1 MDSELNHKAM
11 ATRAST
17 SSDSTSV
24 TWSDSAAAAAE
35 EEEEDCGCENSECGG
50 DAMIKNE
57 LEAAEALT
65 SLAHSTRCS
74 DQRAG
79 PSQRVKTESTTVDAV
94 ANLELSL
101 RLSSDPPEV
110 SLSGR
115 TDGSRHIKY
124 LYYFINLLCGL
135 VLRYVNEMD
144 SGLRQRYDKIFKF
157 RNMLFSSSTFGYLN
171 GIYKDQAAVAQQQCE
186 NICTVMM
193 EGAKVEQDAEL
204 PEPSPKCSTS
214 YASFSGSKSRKKL
227 TEAEKEE
234 KRIRR
239 VLANRESARQT
250 IRRRQANHA
259 ELTRK
264 AASLT
269 LENLNL
275 KQVGSVPSLGFFGVS
290 WSTFPYILFVA
301 VVLELL
307 NANILA
313 FTELIASAD
322 NSIGQEKE
330 LAVSEYEHLRSR
342 NECLKAQMAM
352 TEDVP
357 MPAIAKPNSFQE
369 QENPQNINGPGT
381 PLFIMP
387 CPWFFPFPDHGNGLQ
402 SRPSFDLNDEQ
413 NETLMNNQ
421 GSANSSS
428 IAHVEKHHHS
438 LPIKVKTEASGST
451 EAMPANVVV
460 SSTVSHTVTVL
471 SELKQDLIVCSSK
484 KNMDA
489 VAAAAEARKK
499 RKELTKLKNLHC
511 RQFRMRC

>member
-1 MDSELNHKAM
+1 M

-74 DQRAG
+74 NQRAG

-101 RLSSDPPEV
+101 RLLWRLP
-110 SLSGR
+110 
-115 TDGSRHIKY
+115 
-124 LYYFINLLCGL
+124 FAFCGL
-135 VLRYVNEMD
+135 HKCLMLATGRLRA
-144 SGLRQRYDKIFKF
+144 
-157 RNMLFSSSTFGYLN
+157 
-171 GIYKDQAAVAQQQCE
+171 DQAAVAQQQCE

-214 YASFSGSKSRKKL
+214 YASFCGSKSRKKL

-275 KQVGSVPSLGFFGVS
+275 KQVVS
-290 WSTFPYILFVA
+290 GSTFPYILFGA

-342 NECLKAQMAM
+342 NEYLKAQMAM
-352 TEDVP
+352 TEGEVEETKIDSKSTNADISTPLCPYFIYNQPPYTPFLWPAIIQPSNPVQIKNGSQNSIIVPSDVP

-369 QENPQNINGPGT
+369 QENPQNINSPGT

-413 NETLMNNQ
+413 NGTLMNNQ

-428 IAHVEKHHHS
+428 IAHAEKHHHS
-438 LPIKVKTEASGST
+438 LPINVKTEASGST

>member
-74 DQRAG
+74 NQRAG

-101 RLSSDPPEV
+101 RLSSDPPE
-110 SLSGR
+110 
-115 TDGSRHIKY
+115 
-124 LYYFINLLCGL
+124 
-135 VLRYVNEMD
+135 
-144 SGLRQRYDKIFKF
+144 
-157 RNMLFSSSTFGYLN
+157 
-171 GIYKDQAAVAQQQCE
+171 DQAAVAQQQCE

-214 YASFSGSKSRKKL
+214 YASFCGSKSRKKL

-275 KQVGSVPSLGFFGVS
+275 KQ
-290 WSTFPYILFVA
+290 
-301 VVLELL
+301 
-307 NANILA
+307 
-313 FTELIASAD
+313 
-322 NSIGQEKE
+322 EKE

-342 NECLKAQMAM
+342 NEYLKAQMAM
-352 TEDVP
+352 TEGEVEETKIDSKSTNADISTPLCPYFIYNQPPYTPFLWPAIIQPSNPVQIKNGSQNSIIVPSDVP

-369 QENPQNINGPGT
+369 QENPQNINSPGT

-413 NETLMNNQ
+413 NGTLMNNQ

-428 IAHVEKHHHS
+428 IAHAEKHHHS
-438 LPIKVKTEASGST
+438 LPINVKTEASGST

>member
-101 RLSSDPPEV
+101 RLSSDPPE
-110 SLSGR
+110 
-115 TDGSRHIKY
+115 
-124 LYYFINLLCGL
+124 
-135 VLRYVNEMD
+135 
-144 SGLRQRYDKIFKF
+144 
-157 RNMLFSSSTFGYLN
+157 
-171 GIYKDQAAVAQQQCE
+171 DQAAVAQQQCE

-275 KQVGSVPSLGFFGVS
+275 KQ
-290 WSTFPYILFVA
+290 
-301 VVLELL
+301 
-307 NANILA
+307 
-313 FTELIASAD
+313 
-322 NSIGQEKE
+322 EKE

-352 TEDVP
+352 TEGEVEETKIDSKSTNADISTPLCPYFIYNQPPYTPFLWPAIIQPSNPVQIKNGSQNSIIVPSDVP

>member
-24 TWSDSAAAAAE
+24 TWSDSEAAAAE

-74 DQRAG
+74 NQRAG

-101 RLSSDPPEV
+101 RLPSDPPE
-110 SLSGR
+110 
-115 TDGSRHIKY
+115 
-124 LYYFINLLCGL
+124 
-135 VLRYVNEMD
+135 
-144 SGLRQRYDKIFKF
+144 
-157 RNMLFSSSTFGYLN
+157 
-171 GIYKDQAAVAQQQCE
+171 DQAAVAQQQCE

-275 KQVGSVPSLGFFGVS
+275 KQ
-290 WSTFPYILFVA
+290 
-301 VVLELL
+301 
-307 NANILA
+307 
-313 FTELIASAD
+313 
-322 NSIGQEKE
+322 EKE

-342 NECLKAQMAM
+342 NEYLKAQMAM
-352 TEDVP
+352 TEGEVEETKIDSKSTNADISTPLCPYFIYNQPPYTPFLWPAIIQPSNPVQIKNGSQNSIIVPSDVP

>member
-11 ATRAST
+11 ETRAST

-24 TWSDSAAAAAE
+24 TWSDSAADAE
-35 EEEEDCGCENSECGG
+35 EEEEDCGGENSECGG

-65 SLAHSTRCS
+65 SLVHSTRCS
-74 DQRAG
+74 NQPAG

-101 RLSSDPPEV
+101 RLSSDPPE
-110 SLSGR
+110 
-115 TDGSRHIKY
+115 
-124 LYYFINLLCGL
+124 
-135 VLRYVNEMD
+135 
-144 SGLRQRYDKIFKF
+144 
-157 RNMLFSSSTFGYLN
+157 
-171 GIYKDQAAVAQQQCE
+171 DQAAVAQQQCE

-193 EGAKVEQDAEL
+193 EGANIEQDAEL

-275 KQVGSVPSLGFFGVS
+275 KQ
-290 WSTFPYILFVA
+290 
-301 VVLELL
+301 
-307 NANILA
+307 
-313 FTELIASAD
+313 
-322 NSIGQEKE
+322 EKE
-330 LAVSEYEHLRSR
+330 LAVSEYEYLRSR
-342 NECLKAQMAM
+342 NEYLKAQMAV
-352 TEDVP
+352 TEGEVEETKIDSKSTNADISTPLCPYFIYNQPPYTPFLWPAIIQPSNPVQIKNGSQNSIIVPSNVP
-357 MPAIAKPNSFQE
+357 MPAIAKPNSFHE

-413 NETLMNNQ
+413 NGTSMNNQ
-421 GSANSSS
+421 GSADSSS
-428 IAHVEKHHHS
+428 IAHAEKHHHS
-438 LPIKVKTEASGST
+438 LPIKVKTEVSSST
-451 EAMPANVVV
+451 EAMPANIVV
-460 SSTVSHTVTVL
+460 SSTVSHTVTAL
-471 SELKQDLIVCSSK
+471 SELKQDLIVCSSE

>member
-74 DQRAG
+74 NQRAG

-101 RLSSDPPEV
+101 RLSSDPPE
-110 SLSGR
+110 
-115 TDGSRHIKY
+115 
-124 LYYFINLLCGL
+124 
-135 VLRYVNEMD
+135 
-144 SGLRQRYDKIFKF
+144 
-157 RNMLFSSSTFGYLN
+157 
-171 GIYKDQAAVAQQQCE
+171 DQAAVAQQQCE

-204 PEPSPKCSTS
+204 PEPSPKCSAS

-290 WSTFPYILFVA
+290 GSTFPYILFGA

-330 LAVSEYEHLRSR
+330 LA
-342 NECLKAQMAM
+342 MAM
-352 TEDVP
+352 TEGEVEETKIDSKSTNADISTPLCPYFIYNQPPYTPFLWPAIIQPSNPVQIKNGSQNSIIVPSDVP

-413 NETLMNNQ
+413 NGTLMNNQ

-428 IAHVEKHHHS
+428 IAHAEKHHHS